1 LLFSKNEGDNNF
13 EKEMEKHFANS
24 DPTIQLTFDGQR
36 VLTTDDKSTR
46 SKMEKSANWWSK
58 YYASKAK
65 LVN

>member
-1 LLFSKNEGDNNF
+1 
-13 EKEMEKHFANS
+13 MEKHFTNS